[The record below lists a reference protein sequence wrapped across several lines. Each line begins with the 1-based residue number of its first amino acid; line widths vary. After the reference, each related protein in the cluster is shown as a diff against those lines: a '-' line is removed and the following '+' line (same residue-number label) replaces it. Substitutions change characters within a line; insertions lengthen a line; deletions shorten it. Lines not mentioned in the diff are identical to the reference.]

1 VYRETPIAALDLRAS
16 RRMPVLPEETWFSSA
31 CVAVAV
37 EWQTN
42 PVAQLHCPVRPFPQR
57 CSKSEAVQNLPSS
70 GLKAIG
76 MTAGDR
82 TAILLDNNSFHPSS
96 CQPCCES
103 QTAGVVS
110 VARYRQV
117 GRQFIDITHP
127 DGPAPTITTST
138 RLGSSIIP
146 NLLLIRCCLIERFS
160 EETNCRLGSLLS
172 GGQY

>member
-1 VYRETPIAALDLRAS
+1 
-16 RRMPVLPEETWFSSA
+16 MPVLPEETWFSSA

-110 VARYRQV
+110 VSRYRQV

-127 DGPAPTITTST
+127 DGP
-138 RLGSSIIP
+138 GP
-146 NLLLIRCCLIERFS
+146 NNHHVHAFGFKHHS
-160 EETNCRLGSLLS
+160 QPVADPVLS
-172 GGQY
+172 DRAVLRRNKLPSWLFAFWWAVLMM